1 MSNQQAE
8 KRIRTAQSVM
18 EDQVHLMQKLKA
30 GIETVSDSS
39 HSLTESV
46 AMIKEQSDD
55 ALQRASEGEQVAS
68 RAVKNMGE
76 IDSSISVIVDKAG
89 ELEQLTSDILK
100 ISEVMQSIASN
111 TNLLAL
117 NAAIEAARAGEQG
130 RGFAVVAEE
139 VKKLAESSS
148 ESAKNV
154 SQLVKVITNGIN
166 DIGEKAKVSLE
177 WSEKGKSDVN
187 ETNDKFMNI
196 TEAIHQLKDD
206 NEAILDQSAE
216 LSSASEDMTAVVETI
231 VNNRVIISE
240 GLEAAD
246 EINCDG

>member
-1 MSNQQAE
+1 MNNEMAE
-8 KRIRTAQSVM
+8 RKIRTAQSVM
-18 EDQVHLMQKLKA
+18 EDQVDLMQNLKA
-30 GIETVSDSS
+30 GIATVSDSA
-39 HSLTESV
+39 HNLTESV

-55 ALQRASEGEQVAS
+55 ALQRASEGEEVAS
-68 RAVKNMGE
+68 RAVKNMDE
-76 IDSSISVIVDKAG
+76 IDSSISVIVEKAG

-154 SQLVKVITNGIN
+154 SSLVKVITNGIN
-166 DIGEKAKVSLE
+166 DIGDKAKVSLQ
-177 WSEKGKSDVN
+177 WSEKGKNDVT
-187 ETNDKFMNI
+187 ETNDKFTNI
-196 TEAIHQLKDD
+196 TKAIHQLKDD
-206 NEAILDQSAE
+206 NESILDQSAE
-216 LSSASEDMTAVVETI
+216 LSSASEDMTRVVETI
-231 VNNRVIISE
+231 VNNRVVISE
-240 GLEAAD
+240 GLQAAD
-246 EINCDG
+246 DIRCDG

>member
-148 ESAKNV
+148 ESAKSV

>member
-1 MSNQQAE
+1 MNNEMAE
-8 KRIRTAQSVM
+8 RRIRTAQSVM

-55 ALQRASEGEQVAS
+55 ALMRAGEGEEVAS
-68 RAVKNMGE
+68 RAVKNMDE
-76 IDSSISVIVDKAG
+76 IDTSISVIVEKAG

-166 DIGEKAKVSLE
+166 DIGDKAKVSLE

-187 ETNDKFMNI
+187 ETNDKFINI
-196 TEAIHQLKDD
+196 TEAIHQLKTD

-216 LSSASEDMTAVVETI
+216 LSSASEDMTAVVDTI
-231 VNNRVIISE
+231 VKNRVTISD
-240 GLEAAD
+240 GLQAAD
-246 EINCDG
+246 DIRCDG